1 MNSFLV
7 LLLSYFVSMMLWL
20 WNVPPAFFAPL
31 VPEIFICGLLVLVI
45 PTPMGTALKT
55 TQLPSMIKW
64 SVAIFTILFCESFL
78 RGIQEWVT
86 ISAEH
91 PLCLGMPGI
100 FQKIECIFGAAT
112 DQNYALRQLLSLIT
126 GTFIFVALLAASNES
141 RFRILRGVQLAGVS
155 FALASYMAHFGY
167 IKVPDGWF
175 DPAFADR
182 FCYFVGNPSWIA
194 PILAPS
200 LLASAVFIIVGGR
213 FSPLNL
219 LLIIPMVDIILR
231 SQQRG
236 GLIVVLFF
244 LCWLVMFYGRNCLE
258 ATFNRLRERKKSLVL
273 AAATAA
279 IVIYFAMPFI
289 WRVVTDALHMLGF
302 GERLAATGFVSSER
316 LIIWRAAWNELQG
329 KVLTGHGY
337 GTWYRSGAV
346 HVPRYGL
353 SDYFD
358 TAHNFFVQY
367 LFEHGAVAFAL
378 WIAALSAALIGLW
391 RNAHGVKRWIIVSVF
406 LIFAPIMFFQEIDFL
421 RSGFYLSMASIG
433 AAAGICSSPNG
444 HSPRVSVGRRWIFL
458 RALIGIG
465 AVIFACVFFFGFST
479 AGYQYEANV
488 VHKYGPQVRW
498 FRQSGQINFISNKA
512 KRREQYAIYQIQ
524 KANADKLEL
533 IAPHSVNLSDSVLI
547 ASAPQQQHFIPVRA
561 RSVLEKADFYILNNA
576 NKLDGRQL
584 GMMLG
589 WPPSISTLPVLKV
602 TNAISTDLSPWSES
616 LGKGF
621 LCESSCEFQFL
632 TCPSSKIRKIIMT
645 TSQDFAANEMM
656 ISIHS
661 DSVAQIEHVRLS
673 PQKTIETWANTGL
686 KIHIKSDNQALGL
699 RPKLF
704 VFGEPCR

>member
-1 MNSFLV
+1 MMNSFLAF
-7 LLLSYFVSMMLWL
+7 LLSYFVSMMLWL

-31 VPEIFICGLLVLVI
+31 VPEIFICGLLMLVI
-45 PTPMGTALKT
+45 PNPIGTALKT

-64 SVAIFTILFCESFL
+64 SVALFTILFCESFL

-182 FCYFVGNPSWIA
+182 FCYFIGNPSWIA

-244 LCWLVMFYGRNCLE
+244 LCWLVMFYGRNVLE
-258 ATFNRLRERKKSLVL
+258 GAFNRLRVPKKSLVL
-273 AAATAA
+273 AAATAV
-279 IVIYFAMPFI
+279 IVIYFATPFI
-289 WRVVTDALHMLGF
+289 WRVMTAALQMLGF
-302 GERLAATGFVSSER
+302 GGRLAAAGFVSSER

-329 KVLTGHGY
+329 KILTGHGY

-353 SDYFD
+353 HQYFD

-367 LFEHGAVAFAL
+367 VFEHGAIAFTL
-378 WIAALSAALIGLW
+378 WIAALLAALMGLW
-391 RNAHGVKRWIIVSVF
+391 RRPGGKRWVIGAGV
-406 LIFAPIMFFQEIDFL
+406 LIFTPIMFFQEIDFL

-433 AAAGICSSPNG
+433 AAAGVCSS
-444 HSPRVSVGRRWIFL
+444 SVVNSSSVDADRRWTFM
-458 RALIGIG
+458 RAIIGI
-465 AVIFACVFFFGFST
+465 AMVMLAALFCIGFST
-479 AGYQYEANV
+479 AGYQYEANAINN
-488 VHKYGPQVRW
+488 YGPQVRW
-498 FRQSGQINFISNKA
+498 FRQTGRINFIGIKA
-512 KRREQYAIYQIQ
+512 NRRAEYAIYQIQ
-524 KANADKLEL
+524 KANGDKLEL
-533 IAPHSVNLSDSVLI
+533 KSPHLSGPSNEVVVALSP
-547 ASAPQQQHFIPVRA
+547 AQQNFIPVRA
-561 RSVLEKADFYILNNA
+561 RLVTDRSDVYKLNNST
-576 NKLDGRQL
+576 KMDGRQL
-584 GMMLG
+584 GMMLS
-589 WPPSISTLPVLKV
+589 WPPFLSTLPVLV
-602 TNAISTDLSPWSES
+602 VQGASPVDLSPWSES

-632 TCPSSKIRKIIMT
+632 ACPSSKIRKIIMT
-645 TSQDFAANEMM
+645 ASQDFAANEMM

-673 PQKTIETWANTGL
+673 PQKTIETWANTSL
-686 KIHIKSDNQALGL
+686 KIHIKSDNQASSLK
-699 RPKLF
+699 PKLF